1 MPEKDNWKLKG
12 DFVMS
17 CNCTV
22 FCPCVLSLGQH
33 QPTEGYCQTWAGIR
47 IDEGHHEDTDLAGVK
62 AGLLIDIPGPLARGN
77 WTAALYVD
85 DKASIYAVKALTR
98 IFSGKAGGSTGLL
111 KILVGSFL
119 GVRTEPIHYDIK
131 EDGTHIF
138 QIPKI
143 IEGVVKPIKGK
154 DAGRER
160 RHPQHE
166 LLGRQGCHG
175 RARRNLARARLR
187 PQLEF
192 RRPLGRAGAARLGQR
207 CPLTSPSRNRDAAR
221 ERAGVRRCTSS
232 RPPARCW
239 RCSR

>member
-1 MPEKDNWKLKG
+1 VADKDNWKLKG

-22 FCPCVLSLGQH
+22 FCPCVISLGQH
-33 QPTEGYCQTWAGIR
+33 EPTEGYCQTWAGIR
-47 IDEGHHEDTDLAGVK
+47 IEEGHHEDTDLTGVK
-62 AGLLIDIPGPLARGN
+62 AGLIIDIPGPLARGN

-111 KILVGSFL
+111 KILVGNFL

-131 EDGTHIF
+131 DDGTRIF

-154 DAGRER
+154 DSGENVVIRNTSYWVGKDVTVARAETSRVRAFGRNWNFAGRSA
-160 RHPQHE
+160 E
-166 LLGRQGCHG
+166 LVRLDWGSD
-175 RARRNLARARLR
+175 AR
-187 PQLEF
+187 
-192 RRPLGRAGAARLGQR
+192 
-207 CPLTSPSRNRDAAR
+207 S
-221 ERAGVRRCTSS
+221 
-232 RPPARCW
+232 
-239 RCSR
+239 